1 MDVSRNF
8 TNREVCEFYYVKD
21 PAGPKPDSNDKDKL
35 KLKWTCDCGN
45 CVKLVAEGSGYSNLM
60 DHITRDHPDYLDVM
74 RASTQFEDKSI
85 AKFMI
90 KNPITSKAN
99 WIYSWLEWVVMGNHT
114 FSFCEAELTKKNTK
128 LRHMSIKT
136 LLIYM
141 KHVSDALVEIITK
154 EMKEATS
161 PIGLVF
167 DGWSDGRAT
176 HYCGI
181 FSQYLSSTGL
191 KREPLLACA
200 SAFEVSRRTMCAYS
214 THPL

>member
-114 FSFCEAELTKKNTK
+114 FSFCKNSNFPVSLESNFKSFKNLT
-128 LRHMSIKT
+128 
-136 LLIYM
+136 
-141 KHVSDALVEIITK
+141 
-154 EMKEATS
+154 
-161 PIGLVF
+161 F
-167 DGWSDGRAT
+167 
-176 HYCGI
+176 
-181 FSQYLSSTGL
+181 Q
-191 KREPLLACA
+191 